1 MPHCLGSERR
11 AGSEPIAGKLKFD
24 NAVIPLDSVDETSPD
39 LSDVR
44 KNYRSAR
51 LRRADLLADPIVQ
64 FSLWL
69 EDAFRAGVI
78 EPNAMS
84 LATAWR
90 DGRPL
95 LRTVLL
101 KGVDSQGF
109 VFFTNLES
117 RKARQLA
124 ENPRA
129 SLLFPWLA
137 LERQI
142 TVTGLASQL
151 PTVDVVKY
159 FATRPLESQLA
170 AWASPQSSKI
180 PSRDFLEAAWEQMKR
195 KFGGGKVPVPS
206 FWGGY
211 RIKPETIEFWQG
223 GPNRLHD
230 RFEYTRQLDDTWTI
244 ERLAP

>member
-1 MPHCLGSERR
+1 
-11 AGSEPIAGKLKFD
+11 
-24 NAVIPLDSVDETSPD
+24 VDETPLD
-39 LSDVR
+39 LADIR

-51 LRRADLLADPIVQ
+51 LRRADLLADPIAQ

-69 EDAFRAGVI
+69 EEAFRAGVI

-84 LATAWR
+84 LATAWK

-95 LRTVLL
+95 VRTVLL
-101 KGVDSQGF
+101 KGVDAEGF

-137 LERQI
+137 LERQV
-142 TVTGLASQL
+142 TVTGVGSQL
-151 PTVDVVKY
+151 PAVDVVKY

-170 AWASPQSSKI
+170 AWASPQSSRI
-180 PSRDFLEAAWEQMKR
+180 PSRRFLETEWERMKR
-195 KFGGGKVPVPS
+195 KFGRGKVPPPS

-211 RIKPETIEFWQG
+211 RIKPEIIEFWQG

-230 RFEYTRQLDDTWTI
+230 RFEYTRQPDNTWVI

>member
-1 MPHCLGSERR
+1 VNSSGFDKIMIDLGRVE
-11 AGSEPIAGKLKFD
+11 ETPPDIA
-24 NAVIPLDSVDETSPD
+24 
-39 LSDVR
+39 DVR
-44 KNYRSAR
+44 KDYLSRR
-51 LRRADLLADPIVQ
+51 LRRANLHADPIVQ

-69 EDAFRAGVI
+69 EDAFRVGVL

-84 LATAWR
+84 LATAWK
-90 DGRPL
+90 DGQPL
-95 LRTVLL
+95 VRTVLL
-101 KGVDSQGF
+101 KGVDARGF

-124 ENPRA
+124 ENPKA

-137 LERQI
+137 LERQVI
-142 TVTGLASQL
+142 ATGSASRL
-151 PTVDVVKY
+151 PTVEVLKY
-159 FATRPLESQLA
+159 FATRPRESQLA

-180 PSRDFLEAAWEQMKR
+180 SSRKFLEMEWEHMKR
-195 KFGGGKVPVPS
+195 KFGAGKVPLPS

-211 RIKPETIEFWQG
+211 RMKPETIEFWQG

-230 RFEYTRQLDDTWTI
+230 RFEYTRQSDGSWTI